1 MTKSSVIVKNKILEV
16 HEKML
21 VEDESEE
28 DANSR
33 CEKEGEES
41 DDSQSLDS

>member
-1 MTKSSVIVKNKILEV
+1 MTKSSVIVKKNNLEV
-16 HEKML
+16 HEKMSR
-21 VEDESEE
+21 EDESEE